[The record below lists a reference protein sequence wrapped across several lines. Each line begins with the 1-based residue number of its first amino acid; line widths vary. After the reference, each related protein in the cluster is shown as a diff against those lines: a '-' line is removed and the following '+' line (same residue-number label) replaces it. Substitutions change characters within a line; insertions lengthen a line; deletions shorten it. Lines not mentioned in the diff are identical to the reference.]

1 MIKRI
6 IFDLDNTL
14 IMWKDEYEKAADEA
28 LVEINYPKTENLY
41 HRINEIE
48 SDYEVGKK
56 KFDRNEVI
64 DYINQKLD
72 INLPYNFLNIWLEKL
87 ESRVPDVYS
96 KKDYETLEYLS
107 KKYELV
113 ILTNWFLES
122 QIKRLENVGI
132 LKFFSYFYGAEKHAK
147 PFKESFIEAAGPYKM
162 NQVAMVG
169 DNFNL
174 DIKGALNTGI
184 EKVIWRDVKNKKEEY
199 KNELDGIC
207 VIQELDEL
215 KKIF

>member
-14 IMWKDEYEKAADEA
+14 IMWKDEYEKAIDEA
-28 LVEINYPKTENLY
+28 LIEINYPRTENLY
-41 HRINEIE
+41 HRINEIK
-48 SDYEVGKK
+48 SDYEVEKK

-96 KKDYETLEYLS
+96 KKDYKTLEYLS

-147 PFKESFIEAAGPYKM
+147 PFKESFIEAVGPYKM
-162 NQVAMVG
+162 NEVAMVG

-174 DIKGALNTGI
+174 DIEGALNAGI
-184 EKVIWRDVKNKKEEY
+184 EKVVWRDVKNKAEEY
-199 KNELDGIC
+199 KNELDEIC
-207 VIQELDEL
+207 IIHELEEL
-215 KKIF
+215 KQIF

>member
-14 IMWKDEYEKAADEA
+14 IMWKDEYEKAETEA
-28 LVEINYPKTENLY
+28 LEEINYPATTELFYDIRRVEGEYEESNKVFDKK
-41 HRINEIE
+41 EI
-48 SDYEVGKK
+48 V
-56 KFDRNEVI
+56 
-64 DYINQKLD
+64 DYINQKLN
-72 INLPYNFLNIWLEKL
+72 INLPDSFLEIWSKKL
-87 ESRVPDVYS
+87 ENKVPEEYP

-113 ILTNWFLES
+113 ILTNWFSEN
-122 QIKRLENVGI
+122 QAKRLKNAGI
-132 LKFFSYFYGAEKHAK
+132 GKFFTGFYGAEKCAK

-162 NQVAMVG
+162 NEVAMVG
-169 DNFNL
+169 DNFKL
-174 DIKGALNTGI
+174 DIKGALNAGI
-184 EKVIWRDVKNKKEEY
+184 EKVVWRDVKNKKEEY